1 MNTLALLINQMGLT
15 PAEAARRTGIVYA
28 TVWRHCNGTRA
39 ISAEDA
45 VRYERGLGI
54 SRHLLRPDLWA
65 GPRPPQAAQQAQ
77 TPEARP

>member
-15 PAEAARRTGIVYA
+15 PAEAARRTGIAYA

-45 VRYERGLGI
+45 VRYEQGLGI
-54 SRHLLRPDLWA
+54 ARHLLRPDLWPA
-65 GPRPPQAAQQAQ
+65 PQPPQAAHV
-77 TPEARP
+77 PEARP

>member
-15 PAEAARRTGIVYA
+15 PAEASRRTGIAYA

-65 GPRPPQAAQQAQ
+65 
-77 TPEARP
+77 TPVSSVNAGGHP

>member
-15 PAEAARRTGIVYA
+15 SAEAARRTASLMPPCGG
-28 TVWRHCNGTRA
+28 HCNGTRA

-45 VRYERGLGI
+45 VRYERGPGI

-65 GPRPPQAAQQAQ
+65 
-77 TPEARP
+77 TPVSSVNAGGHP

>member
-15 PAEAARRTGIVYA
+15 PAEAAIAYA

-65 GPRPPQAAQQAQ
+65 
-77 TPEARP
+77 TPVSSVNAGGHP

>member
-15 PAEAARRTGIVYA
+15 PAEAARRTGIAYA

-39 ISAEDA
+39 I
-45 VRYERGLGI
+45 RYERGLGI

-65 GPRPPQAAQQAQ
+65 
-77 TPEARP
+77 TPVSSANAGGHP

>member
-15 PAEAARRTGIVYA
+15 PAEAARRTGIA
-28 TVWRHCNGTRA
+28 CNGTRA

-65 GPRPPQAAQQAQ
+65 
-77 TPEARP
+77 TPVSSANAGGHP